1 MTKARQQTL
10 YSVHPGIAMVQK
22 WIETLPAKTGRS
34 LDEWLAFINHAGPAT
49 EAERRAWLKAEL
61 KLGTNTAWWL
71 TERSVGKG
79 TEEDTPEVYLQTAER
94 YVEEMFSGAKSVLRP
109 LYDELLR
116 FCLNFAPDVK
126 ACPGKTIVP
135 LYRQHVI
142 AQLKPTTRTRLDFGF
157 ALGGMKAEGRLIDTG
172 GFAKKDRIT
181 HRLEIKKPADIDAEV
196 ERWFKRAYE
205 LDA

>member
-1 MTKARQQTL
+1 MTITRKQTR
-10 YSVHPGIAMVQK
+10 YSVHPGVTMVQK

-34 LDEWLAFINHAGPAT
+34 LDEWLAFINHEGPAT
-49 EAERRAWLKAEL
+49 EQERRAWLKSEL

-71 TERSVGKG
+71 AERSVGKG
-79 TEEDTPEVYLQTAER
+79 AEEDTPEGYLQMAES
-94 YVEEMFSGAKSVLRP
+94 YVEAMFSGAKAGLRP
-109 LYDELLR
+109 LYEELLS

-135 LYRQHVI
+135 LYRHHVI
-142 AQLKPTTRTRLDFGF
+142 AQLKTSSRTRLDFGF
-157 ALGGMKAEGRLIDTG
+157 ALGELKAEGRLIDTG

-181 HRLEIKKPADIDAEV
+181 HRIQIKTPADIDAEV
-196 ERWFKRAYE
+196 EHWFKRAYE